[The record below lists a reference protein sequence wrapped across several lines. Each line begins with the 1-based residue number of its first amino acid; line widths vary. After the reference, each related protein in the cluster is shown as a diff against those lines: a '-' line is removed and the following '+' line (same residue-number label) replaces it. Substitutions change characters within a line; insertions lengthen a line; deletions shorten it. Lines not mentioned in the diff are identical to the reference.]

1 MFRLNVS
8 KLSKLSNRG
17 SGRSLLKLFSI
28 YRSFVWSSEINGKT
42 VFSSVEKNTENFKT
56 KYLNRH
62 RIQQAKLV
70 WWLDTLLCKSQKS
83 LIMSP
88 LKLAACSWTPQWD
101 CGLDPWSTGRW
112 WSPQLQSSPLDPPL
126 SQCHRPTTTALMN
139 RLILISISQCY
150 KGNVV
155 AAGQIPSDVRLLG
168 PEGFWW
174 WDTGQRSLKLEA
186 LL

>member
-1 MFRLNVS
+1 M
-8 KLSKLSNRG
+8 
-17 SGRSLLKLFSI
+17 
-28 YRSFVWSSEINGKT
+28 
-42 VFSSVEKNTENFKT
+42 EKNTENFKT

-70 WWLDTLLCKSQKS
+70 WWLDTLLCKNQKS

-139 RLILISISQCY
+139 RLILISQCH

-174 WDTGQRSLKLEA
+174 WDTGQRSLKLDA
-186 LL
+186 LLSAQTPAPVGEGWTSAGRIPELYGFPTKYTNSSCWRSKSKHPNAAI